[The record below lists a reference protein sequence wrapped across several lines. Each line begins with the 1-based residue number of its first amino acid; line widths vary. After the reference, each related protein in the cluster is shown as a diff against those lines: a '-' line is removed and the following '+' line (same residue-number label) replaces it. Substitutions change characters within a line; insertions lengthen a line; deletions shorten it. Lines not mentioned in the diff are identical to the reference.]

1 MYDEEIEKTVLYY
14 VIFEKE
20 ELNLSEKD
28 FFLQKNKQ
36 IFTAIQELKAK
47 KEEINLLSIKQKIK
61 SESKE
66 ILKYLTDLADFV
78 YGTSIN
84 YAYKELKR
92 LSKKRELL
100 RISKEIMKKVN
111 AKEEI
116 EVYIE
121 QIIKELGDIN
131 QEGEKE
137 KSFLEMLIETSDLID
152 KKIKEGSKFDNK
164 YLTGIFDLDKATN
177 GLHEEEFTVIGARPR
192 NGEKYICITDSL
204 QCSKQRCTCRN
215 SKLGNV
221 CNTDNTKNNL

>member
-14 VIFEKE
+14 LIFEKE

-28 FFLQKNKQ
+28 FFLQKNRQ
-36 IFTAIQELKAK
+36 IFKAIQELKAK
-47 KEEINLLSIKQKIK
+47 KEEVSILSIKQRIK

-66 ILKYLTDLADFV
+66 VLIYLTDLVNFV
-78 YGTSIN
+78 YGTSIS

-92 LSKKRELL
+92 LSKKRELI
-100 RISKEIMKKVN
+100 RISKEIKEKVDS
-111 AKEEI
+111 KEEI

-121 QIIKELGDIN
+121 QVIKELGDIN

-137 KSFLEMLIETSDLID
+137 KSFLEMLVETSDLIE
-152 KKIKEGSKFDNK
+152 KKRQEGSRYDNK

-192 NGEKYICITDSL
+192 NGKKYICITNSL
-204 QCSKQRCTCRN
+204 
-215 SKLGNV
+215 
-221 CNTDNTKNNL
+221 

>member
-14 VIFEKE
+14 LIFEKE

-28 FFLQKNKQ
+28 FFLQKNRQ
-36 IFTAIQELKAK
+36 IFKAIQELKAK
-47 KEEINLLSIKQKIK
+47 KEEVSILSIKQRIK

-66 ILKYLTDLADFV
+66 ILKYLTDLVNFV
-78 YGTSIN
+78 YGTSIS

-92 LSKKRELL
+92 LSKKRELI
-100 RISKEIMKKVN
+100 RISKEIKEKVDS
-111 AKEEI
+111 KEEI

-137 KSFLEMLIETSDLID
+137 KSFLEMLVETSDLIE
-152 KKIKEGSKFDNK
+152 KKRQEGSRYHNK

-192 NGEKYICITDSL
+192 NGKKYICITNSL
-204 QCSKQRCTCRN
+204 
-215 SKLGNV
+215 
-221 CNTDNTKNNL
+221 